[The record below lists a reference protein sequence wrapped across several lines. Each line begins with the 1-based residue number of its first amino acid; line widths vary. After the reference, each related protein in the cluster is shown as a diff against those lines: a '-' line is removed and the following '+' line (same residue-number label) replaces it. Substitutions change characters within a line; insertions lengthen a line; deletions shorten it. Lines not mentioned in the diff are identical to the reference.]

1 MGDSNMV
8 KKVYYILL
16 VGLCVLNACNKN
28 DDKFIHIS
36 PVPTVWLEHEDFI
49 DGDAGLNVFYDICAK
64 DSLLYCVDFLNDTIM
79 KVFSVESPSTFLH
92 YTLKGNGPDDLILPV
107 FDVASSLEY
116 DKVKLLDI
124 NLWRVKEVCVN
135 FDKRRRLLKMDSSYL
150 LPAIPAIKEFS
161 ITENYIY
168 GTDVEM
174 KHGAFFVYD
183 RNDGAMKVADY
194 GINIDNCSSK
204 FSEKALPFLL
214 EGVFSVNEIKNTICY
229 GMKNLNIVS
238 FYDAL
243 GELQKNI
250 IIGNQITYP
259 SANSKFLDFSDAPKY
274 ITSMSGTH
282 ENLYCLYQG
291 SDSDVNG
298 SRILQFDW
306 AGNLK
311 EVIQL
316 DVNLEKI
323 SVNPNDK
330 YIYGTMMTEEGG
342 TNVVRFSL
350 FK

>member
-1 MGDSNMV
+1 
-8 KKVYYILL
+8 
-16 VGLCVLNACNKN
+16 
-28 DDKFIHIS
+28 
-36 PVPTVWLEHEDFI
+36 
-49 DGDAGLNVFYDICAK
+49 
-64 DSLLYCVDFLNDTIM
+64 
-79 KVFSVESPSTFLH
+79 
-92 YTLKGNGPDDLILPV
+92 
-107 FDVASSLEY
+107 
-116 DKVKLLDI
+116 
-124 NLWRVKEVCVN
+124 
-135 FDKRRRLLKMDSSYL
+135 
-150 LPAIPAIKEFS
+150 
-161 ITENYIY
+161 
-168 GTDVEM
+168 
-174 KHGAFFVYD
+174 
-183 RNDGAMKVADY
+183 
-194 GINIDNCSSK
+194 
-204 FSEKALPFLL
+204 
-214 EGVFSVNEIKNTICY
+214 
-229 GMKNLNIVS
+229 MKNLNIVS